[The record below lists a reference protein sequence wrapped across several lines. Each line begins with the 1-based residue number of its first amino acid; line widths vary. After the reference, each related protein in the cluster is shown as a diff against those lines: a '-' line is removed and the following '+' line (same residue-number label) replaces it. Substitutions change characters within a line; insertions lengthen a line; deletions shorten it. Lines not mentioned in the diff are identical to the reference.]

1 MKSANQRILMVKSAF
16 ITSLALLFTFLPVLG
31 LNSSDLVIW
40 NTPTQ
45 AWAAAKAKKGAYTP
59 ATGSAEQKAIVE
71 ALRKEMASTTNV
83 KMVFKVEYLK
93 VHDCWAWIHA
103 LPSSPDG
110 KQKYED
116 VNALLEKK
124 AGCWQ
129 VAEIACTEEGNP
141 DCLGAPDYFK
151 KLMAKFPGAPA
162 DIFPPAK

>member
-1 MKSANQRILMVKSAF
+1 MRSASRRISMVRSAL
-16 ITSLALLFTFLPVLG
+16 ITSLALLFAVLPFLGP
-31 LNSSDLVIW
+31 NSSGSSAW
-40 NTPTQ
+40 RTPGQ
-45 AWAAAKAKKGAYTP
+45 AWAAKAEKGAYTP
-59 ATGSAEQKAIVE
+59 QPGSAEQKAIVE
-71 ALRKEMASTTNV
+71 ALRKKMESTTHL

-93 VHDCWAWIHA
+93 VHNCWAWIHV

-110 KQKYED
+110 KQNYED

-151 KLMAKFPGAPA
+151 KLMTRFPGAPS
-162 DIFPPAK
+162 DIFPATK

>member
-1 MKSANQRILMVKSAF
+1 MKSANHRIPMVRTAL
-16 ITSLALLFTFLPVLG
+16 ITSLALLFAFLPVLG
-31 LNSSDLVIW
+31 LKSSGLW
-40 NTPTQ
+40 AWRTPAQ
-45 AWAAAKAKKGAYTP
+45 AWAAKARTGAHTP
-59 ATGSAEQKAIVE
+59 APGSAEQKAIVT
-71 ALRKEMASTTNV
+71 ALRKKMASTTHL
-83 KMVFKVEYLK
+83 KMVFKVDYLK

-103 LPSSPDG
+103 LPTSPDG

-141 DCLGAPDYFK
+141 DCLGAPDFFK